1 MICWLPYAILFRYLL
16 NLLLKQRLKQ
26 GSQEAAGLSIGLF
39 LDRKITNNDFINTVF
54 VVKQRY
60 KSEFFHYY
68 KKWVS
73 NKQTLQKAVGYVLCW
88 LSVCVCVCVCVYV
101 FILFHLLLSFGCTT
115 SVTYMRCSDQR
126 SFVVSIIRNFCQVP
140 SYSFPSLSYFT
151 SKDVTP
157 ACRKT
162 GEKTIW
168 YTAGSAKRWYIL
180 I

>member
-88 LSVCVCVCVCVYV
+88 LSVCVCVCMCLYSSTCCCLSAARRLWHTWDVR
-101 FILFHLLLSFGCTT
+101 INDLLLWVLLGT
-115 SVTYMRCSDQR
+115 
-126 SFVVSIIRNFCQVP
+126 
-140 SYSFPSLSYFT
+140 
-151 SKDVTP
+151 
-157 ACRKT
+157 
-162 GEKTIW
+162 
-168 YTAGSAKRWYIL
+168 SAKFLHIHFRVYHISPPKT
-180 I
+180 